1 MTADSDPLAEAKS
14 ELETLE
20 RDLTRRL
27 ESMNKQND
35 RPKMDSAV
43 GRLTFMDEWQQH
55 QMAEH
60 GRRNAESQLSRV
72 RAALVRIEDGSY
84 GKCVRCGSDIPPER
98 LEYMPETPHCVQCHG
113 RI

>member
-1 MTADSDPLAEAKS
+1 MAAEDDPLAEAKA
-14 ELETLE
+14 ELETME

-27 ESMNKQND
+27 ESMNKTDD

-72 RAALVRIEDGSY
+72 RAALVRIEDGTY
-84 GKCVRCGSDIPPER
+84 GQCIRCGVDIPPER
-98 LEYMPETPHCVQCHG
+98 LEYMPETAHCVQCHG